1 MCQLF
6 AKLAPPIIMIKHLL
20 LFSLLLTTALLFSAC
35 KQGGG
40 SSDKIKIVTVSFSEH
55 DWLMNIIGDEAD
67 RFEVTR
73 LIGENEDLHSYS
85 PSVADIANIASAQL
99 LIHNGGSSD
108 AWISDVQR
116 QVDNK
121 KRSTVSLMKTLQ
133 QSGAK
138 PLGSSCS
145 HEHHHHH
152 GESCQSCAGCSAG
165 CTHEHHAAP
174 SNSDLAAGDE
184 HVWLSLN
191 NAIIICERL
200 EDELSAIDPERADVY
215 EKNKQI
221 YIASLKQLH
230 ERYAALFKEA
240 KRDTVIIADR
250 FPFRYMLH
258 DYGIKYVAAFD
269 GCSADTSA
277 SFEAVAELSEKVRQL
292 DAHTIIVLQNGLR
305 ELAETVIK
313 TSGQPNVSIE
323 TLHPLDP
330 IEDNSASYYGLMEKN
345 LQSILK
351 ALQD

>member
-1 MCQLF
+1 
-6 AKLAPPIIMIKHLL
+6 MIKHIL
-20 LFSLLLTTALLFSAC
+20 LFSLVLTTALFSSC
-35 KQGGG
+35 KQKGD
-40 SSDKIKIVTVSFSEH
+40 SSDKINIVTVSFSEH

-73 LIGENEDLHSYS
+73 LIGENEDLHSFS
-85 PSVADIANIASAQL
+85 PSVADIASIAGAQL

-108 AWISDVQR
+108 AWIGDVER
-116 QVDNK
+116 QVG

-133 QSGAK
+133 ASGAK
-138 PLGSSCS
+138 SLGSACS
-145 HEHHHHH
+145 HNHEHHHHDS
-152 GESCQSCAGCSAG
+152 SCQSCATCSAG
-165 CTHEHHAAP
+165 CTHDHHAAP
-174 SNSDLAAGDE
+174 ANPNLSAGDE

-200 EDELSAIDPERADVY
+200 EDELSALDPERAAIY
-215 EKNKQI
+215 EKNKQA

-258 DYGIKYVAAFD
+258 DYGIKHEAAFD
-269 GCSADTSA
+269 GCSADTGA
-277 SFEAVAELSEKVRQL
+277 SFDSVAQLSEKVKQL
-292 DAHTIIVLQNGLR
+292 DAHTILILENGLHDF
-305 ELAETVIK
+305 AQTIIK

-330 IEDNSASYYGLMEKN
+330 IEDNSASYYSLMEKN
-345 LQSILK
+345 LQVILK